1 MPRILSSMVLLL
13 LLAALPATAVPV
25 TAVYTRTHSGG
36 GVDVKAI
43 YASAEYFTA
52 ANDPKGAQRFRPA
65 EQIVFLLT
73 FDTHSGDLTK
83 YDVMRNVRLRTGSGK
98 EYVPA
103 AWESTSNDSHHRTG
117 AVIFPAASGDHK
129 VIGPKVTAIVLVIT
143 NLAGVPTRTLEWP
156 LPIR

>member
-1 MPRILSSMVLLL
+1 MSRVLISVVLL
-13 LLAALPATAVPV
+13 LLAALSATAAP
-25 TAVYTRTHSGG
+25 TSAVYTRTHSGG

-43 YASAEYFTA
+43 YATAEYFSA
-52 ANDPKGAQRFRPA
+52 ANDAKGAQRFRPA
-65 EQIVFLLT
+65 EQIVFLIT

-83 YDVMRNVRLRTGSGK
+83 YDVMSSIRLRTWSSK
-98 EYVPA
+98 EYAPA

-117 AVIFPAASGDHK
+117 ALIFPAVLGNQK
-129 VIGPKVTAIVLVIT
+129 VIGPKVTAITLVIA

>member
-1 MPRILSSMVLLL
+1 MPRVLISIVLLP
-13 LLAALPATAVPV
+13 LLAALPATAAPV

-43 YASAEYFTA
+43 YATAEYFTA
-52 ANDPKGAQRFRPA
+52 VNDAKGARRFRPA

-83 YDVMRNVRLRTGSGK
+83 YDVMSNIRLRTGSGK
-98 EYVPA
+98 EYAPA

-117 AVIFPAASGDHK
+117 AVIFPAASGGQK
-129 VIGPKVTAIVLVIT
+129 VIGPKVTAVALVIT
-143 NLAGVPTRTLEWP
+143 NLAGVSTRTLEWP